1 MKKEFLFIPR
11 KGQITISILLI
22 FIIVFSTFS
31 FGLYASR
38 QVISTVNFR
47 NAVDAASLSAGA
59 DLAKGIGL
67 FITLTGIRLVLFGVS
82 IIVGVIGFLVPGAA
96 GASLKIVET
105 LPKVSHVVE
114 YISRYIPVIYTALAT
129 KDAYSTFTKNLQD
142 SGESTDDAHLI
153 VVPKA
158 FLENLGNSISGE
170 YKINSFESL
179 FPLDVDYNSR
189 PTEEDVKKT
198 LEFLRKGFTIVAW
211 KKRSFLRAG
220 YEKAVHL
227 LGEKPVISSSGF
239 DINDYDVALI
249 DVYPIR
255 RSETGVS
262 LGDTLKIN
270 NFLVKY
276 FDGVNV
282 TNFIEQT
289 GQKTRK
295 DVKKTQ
301 CEDFV
306 GSVESFINKSNGTI
320 SELPNN
326 VDSCKN
332 NLITQ
337 INNVENEVKRCSGN
351 LPKGPCEGSLYNFEK
366 LKDDVNIK
374 FNKILNEAVS
384 INNIFTGIENATGYL
399 KSAICGEN
407 TESVNLNNKSYED
420 FRARLVE
427 IRDESDTIIGDLNS
441 LKYQMIGTY
450 YYAHENVEH
459 KVTDPKTGQTS
470 TWSECENR
478 CPIDFRTAISII
490 DDLITQVETIRDNS
504 NKCIRTIDD
513 GARGVNDI
521 VENGFGEILRKFLD
535 DDIVSIGTAFEGFPG
550 GNIVSFLT
558 SLAGGNTYK
567 CNCNDEK
574 IKTASGLLPGKVG
587 GFICAV
593 ATDIE
598 MVSKIIDG
606 DKFDFISYY
615 SPVLDE
621 PVWLKNYQ
629 APNISDDL
637 SKENIQ
643 EFISTNL
650 KGLVSNIKNDTAN
663 INWESSFG
671 EVLTNA
677 GVGVVM
683 GFFRGGPVGA
693 IAGLVISI
701 LTDLIEPV
709 IVEKLLTK
717 LTNWIYSKVD
727 EILSGFDWNNLNS
740 SFNQFLRNLNNFLG
754 LPFRLLGKSD
764 TSSHY
769 FARRDNLSWLFCS
782 INDKVFYE
790 RKLDFEVS

>member
-105 LPKVSHVVE
+105 LPKVSHVLE

-142 SGESTDDAHLI
+142 SGESTNDAHLI

-170 YKINSFESL
+170 DKINSFKSL
-179 FPLDVDYNSR
+179 FPLNVNYNSY

-198 LEFLRKGFTIVAW
+198 LDFLRKGFTIVAW
-211 KKRSFLRAG
+211 KKRSFLKAG

-262 LGDTLKIN
+262 LGDALKIS

-276 FDGVNV
+276 FDGGNVN
-282 TNFIEQT
+282 NFIEQT

-326 VDSCKN
+326 VVSCKN

-337 INNVENEVKRCSGN
+337 INNVENGVKDCSGN
-351 LPKGPCEGSLYNFEK
+351 LPKGPCGGSLYNFEK

-374 FNKILNEAVS
+374 FNKIWNEAVS

-407 TESVNLNNKSYED
+407 TENVNLNNKSYED

-427 IRDESDTIIGDLNS
+427 IRDESKTIIGDLKS
-441 LKYQMIGTY
+441 LRSQMSGTY
-450 YYAHENVEH
+450 YYAHEYVEH
-459 KVTDPKTGQTS
+459 EVTDPKTGQTS
-470 TWSECENR
+470 TWRECENR
-478 CPIDFRTAISII
+478 CPFDFSTAISII
-490 DDLITQVETIRDNS
+490 DGLIEQVKTISDNS
-504 NKCIRTIDD
+504 NECIGIIDKGANEVKTIVD
-513 GARGVNDI
+513 
-521 VENGFGEILRKFLD
+521 NGFGEILGKFL

-550 GNIVSFLT
+550 GNILSFFA

-574 IKTASGLLPGKVG
+574 IKTANGLLPGKIG

-621 PVWLKNYQ
+621 PDWLKNYR
-629 APNISDDL
+629 APKISVDL

-643 EFISTNL
+643 EFISDNL
-650 KGLVSNIKNDTAN
+650 NGLVSNIKNDTAN
-663 INWESSFG
+663 INWKSSFG
-671 EVLTNA
+671 EALINA

-701 LTDLIEPV
+701 LTELIEPV
-709 IVEKLLTK
+709 IVDKLLTK
-717 LTNWIYSKVD
+717 LTGWVSSKVE

-740 SFNQFLRNLNNFLG
+740 SFNQFLDNLNNFLG